1 MSNMQNRRSIRLPG
15 YDYRQAGMYFV
26 TICVQEKECLL
37 GEIVDGEIHL
47 SNCGQIAAAGW
58 HWLNEQ
64 YPFVSVDIFCVM
76 PNHVHA
82 IIQIHDVEQRDVAR
96 REEGVSRNAPTKEVK
111 RKSLGRLVGAYK
123 THTTKWINN
132 QRDSSGIPFW
142 QRNYYEHII
151 RNQKD
156 LDRIRE
162 YIENNPLKWK
172 LDNEN
177 PAKTKSSPP

>member
-1 MSNMQNRRSIRLPG
+1 MQNRRSIRLPG
-15 YDYRQAGMYFV
+15 YDYQQAGMYFV

-47 SNCGQIAAAGW
+47 SNHGRLAEAGW
-58 HWLNEQ
+58 NWLNNQ
-64 YPFVSVDIFCVM
+64 YPFVSIDLFCVM

-82 IIQIHDVEQRDVAR
+82 IIQIHDVGQGKNPGKEK
-96 REEGVSRNAPTKEVK
+96 GVQ

-123 THTTKWINN
+123 THTTKQINI
-132 QRDSSGIPFW
+132 QHDSSGIPFW
-142 QRNYYEHII
+142 QRNYYEHIV

-162 YIENNPLKWK
+162 YISNNPLKWE

-177 PAKTKSSPP
+177 PANAKTSPW